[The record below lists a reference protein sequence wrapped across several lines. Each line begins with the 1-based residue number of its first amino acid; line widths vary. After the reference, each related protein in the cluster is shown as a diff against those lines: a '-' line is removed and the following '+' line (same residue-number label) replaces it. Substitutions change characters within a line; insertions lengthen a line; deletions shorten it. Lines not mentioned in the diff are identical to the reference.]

1 MRERAEPI
9 LKIVCLILATL
20 VLYQFAGIFLR
31 MNPLHGVVVPALP
44 ALTANTN
51 NAPENGRN
59 GNSAP
64 IANAVKSTNNVTIA
78 AGTNIS
84 STLNTNKISNT
95 NSISSPTAL
104 MNGSNSIALEKIVK
118 TETNLVSHSVTNAN
132 GTNFFIAQK
141 PVEKGTN
148 RDDGKVVGQAF
159 SLSSSSA
166 QNTNTTGKMPIPLAV
181 PAMAR
186 SGRNFN
192 PFQSQEKRADVPPA
206 IQAQISKITDSEIL
220 GPVIRPLPMALMGI
234 AGDVAFLRSPSGQT
248 GLVKVGD
255 SLGEIKL
262 LRIGINRVLVELD
275 GQQQELMI
283 FSGYGGESLLSKPG
297 GTNDEIHIQ

>member
-9 LKIVCLILATL
+9 LKIACVILAAL

-44 ALTANTN
+44 TLAVSTN
-51 NAPENGRN
+51 NAPENGRSVN
-59 GNSAP
+59 PAP
-64 IANAVKSTNNVTIA
+64 IANAVKSTNNEPIV

-84 STLNTNKISNT
+84 SALNANKISNT
-95 NSISSPTAL
+95 NSISSPSPMT
-104 MNGSNSIALEKIVK
+104 NGSNSISLEKIVK
-118 TETNLVSHSVTNAN
+118 TETNLVSHSITNAS
-132 GTNFFIAQK
+132 GTNFIVAQK

-148 RDDGKVVGQAF
+148 LSTVAAATNVVAH
-159 SLSSSSA
+159 
-166 QNTNTTGKMPIPLAV
+166 TNSEMKIADATSIPT
-181 PAMAR
+181 MAR
-186 SGRNFN
+186 AGRNFN
-192 PFQSQEKRADVPPA
+192 PFQSQAKRDDVPPA
-206 IQAQISKITDSEIL
+206 IQAQISKITASEIL
-220 GPVIRPLPMALMGI
+220 GPVIHPLPMVLMGI
-234 AGDVAFLRSPSGQT
+234 AGDVAFLRSPGGQT

-297 GTNDEIHIQ
+297 GTNDETHIQ

>member
-9 LKIVCLILATL
+9 LKIVCLILAAL

-31 MNPLHGVVVPALP
+31 MNPLHGVVVPVLP
-44 ALTANTN
+44 TLMVSTN
-51 NAPENGRN
+51 NAPENGRSVN
-59 GNSAP
+59 PAP
-64 IANAVKSTNNVTIA
+64 IANAVKSTNNEPIV

-84 STLNTNKISNT
+84 SALNTNKISNT
-95 NSISSPTAL
+95 NSISSPSPMT
-104 MNGSNSIALEKIVK
+104 NGSNSISLEKIVK
-118 TETNLVSHSVTNAN
+118 TETNLVSHSITNAS
-132 GTNFFIAQK
+132 GTNFIIAQK

-148 RDDGKVVGQAF
+148 LSTVAAATNVVAR
-159 SLSSSSA
+159 
-166 QNTNTTGKMPIPLAV
+166 TNSEMKIADAVPIPVMAH
-181 PAMAR
+181 AAR
-186 SGRNFN
+186 SFN
-192 PFQSQEKRADVPPA
+192 PFQPQAKREDVPPA
-206 IQAQISKITDSEIL
+206 IQAEISKITDSEIL
-220 GPVIRPLPMALMGI
+220 GPVMRPLPMALMGI

-262 LRIGINRVLVELD
+262 LRIDINRVLVELD

-297 GTNDEIHIQ
+297 GTNDETHIQ

>member
-9 LKIVCLILATL
+9 LKIVCLILAAL

-44 ALTANTN
+44 TLTASTTN
-51 NAPENGRN
+51 NPPENGQN
-59 GNSAP
+59 VNSAP
-64 IANAVKSTNNVTIA
+64 IANAAKITNNVAMA

-84 STLNTNKISNT
+84 SALSTNKISNT
-95 NSISSPTAL
+95 NFISSQASSMT
-104 MNGSNSIALEKIVK
+104 NG
-118 TETNLVSHSVTNAN
+118 TNRISVSVTNAN
-132 GTNFFIAQK
+132 GTNFIAAQK

-148 RDDGKVVGQAF
+148 LSVIAAATNVVVH
-159 SLSSSSA
+159 
-166 QNTNTTGKMPIPLAV
+166 TNSEMKNADATSIPAT
-181 PAMAR
+181 AR
-186 SGRNFN
+186 AGRSFN
-192 PFQSQEKRADVPPA
+192 PFQPQGKRDDVPPA

-220 GPVIRPLPMALMGI
+220 GPVMHPLPMALMGI
-234 AGDVAFLRSPSGQT
+234 AGDVAFLRAPSGQT

-297 GTNDEIHIQ
+297 GTNDETHIQ